1 MSETEPGRVTAGLN
15 TLVTKKAPDATL
27 LDPDGRPVRIST
39 TWSERPAVL
48 VFLRYFGCPF
58 CQLQVGR
65 MIEDQPK
72 FEEANGRVVLIGHQQ
87 QDASKLG
94 GAFKPFTY
102 LFDADRSAYKAYG
115 LERGTLMQV
124 AGPRVAV
131 PFVKTQ
137 MHAATRQHGLDGG
150 DFKQLPGTFVVDT
163 EGIVRMAHRNLHA
176 ADNPDNEKILGVLRR
191 IQFRD
196 SFGLDGSGAKKS
208 ETA

>member
-1 MSETEPGRVTAGLN
+1 
-15 TLVTKKAPDATL
+15 
-27 LDPDGRPVRIST
+27 
-39 TWSERPAVL
+39 
-48 VFLRYFGCPF
+48 
-58 CQLQVGR
+58 
-65 MIEDQPK
+65 
-72 FEEANGRVVLIGHQQ
+72 
-87 QDASKLG
+87 
-94 GAFKPFTY
+94 
-102 LFDADRSAYKAYG
+102 
-115 LERGTLMQV
+115 MQV

-196 SFGLDGSGAKKS
+196 SFGIDGKGVSDDGAAKT

>member
-1 MSETEPGRVTAGLN
+1 MSETEPGRRVTAGLN
-15 TLVTKKAPDATL
+15 TLTTKQAPEATL
-27 LDPDGRPVRIST
+27 LEPDGHPVKIST
-39 TWSERPAVL
+39 TWRDRPAVL

-115 LERGTLMQV
+115 LERGSLMQV
-124 AGPRVAV
+124 AGPRVA
-131 PFVKTQ
+131 
-137 MHAATRQHGLDGG
+137 
-150 DFKQLPGTFVVDT
+150 
-163 EGIVRMAHRNLHA
+163 
-176 ADNPDNEKILGVLRR
+176 
-191 IQFRD
+191 
-196 SFGLDGSGAKKS
+196 
-208 ETA
+208 